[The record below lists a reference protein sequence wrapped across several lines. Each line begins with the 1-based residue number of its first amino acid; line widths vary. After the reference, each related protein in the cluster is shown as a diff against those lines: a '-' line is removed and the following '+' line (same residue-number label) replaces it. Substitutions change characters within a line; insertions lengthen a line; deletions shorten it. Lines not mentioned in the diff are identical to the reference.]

1 MAIPSANT
9 QKHLFLS
16 SAGNLS
22 AYFTMA
28 APLVSKIQVKL
39 GGMDPICSLLSAW
52 LGFSSDLRCHFSLN
66 LLLLWD
72 GLDSPSTSTFCLPL
86 LQFPDSLKHLLHR
99 AALLVLISLQWPG
112 APTPGPWVQCK
123 YPDRLITNQSMRATK
138 CNPKKRFLEGASVSS
153 GWLQPWKT
161 PQCGRRCRVQ
171 VADAVPKDPSE
182 LLQLLRW
189 NSFMFRHW
197 LALPNISNV
206 IYIPQKRSR
215 TLQVKPNHKPSQSLH
230 LRKMF
235 IFSSCRLRGA
245 RQQIWPAAAHHTNTV
260 STNGRLA
267 VKTLN
272 TALSDLSNAFLIRK
286 ETNPGTRGDPDLEE
300 TPVHPLGKDLA
311 RTALAAAAIF
321 LLGNPIRAHFWIVCL
336 LFCKG
341 SRCLTRAL
349 ITNFSQEFT
358 GGKRKT
364 KQNAAK
370 VHMQLIPTDL
380 SPYSSLGCN
389 ETPWVHHWDAVP
401 EQHVL
406 LDTWARPK
414 LAWPSPPAKDAERGG
429 KEQARWG
436 IEGHAASLS
445 ALLGHAMALGRDW
458 GDPRCGRAR
467 QDRGDSVSLWEW
479 SSGKRGRKRQGAGEP
494 ACSGLRQRGEGRQ
507 DPTALIHPVSVQ
519 LRHPEPA
526 PVSPYLRPE
535 VGRHKLSW
543 KQDLGSSPS
552 RMQDL
557 ALHLTQTQL
566 SWPRSNPS
574 KVWKASHRSRGLSQ
588 PSQCSHQL
596 SSRRGSGTVTSRSL
610 SKSVM
615 ERWNIWFQ
623 VTERLSAALSFF
635 FFPTS
640 LPDYS
645 QLNLNGEQFHR
656 WNKYEAR
663 LHATSLPLLPW
674 LSEVFL
680 ILLCWLTINV
690 QPWQRV
696 AGGEAPPMALVLD
709 AGLPECQEDSWSE
722 G

>member
-286 ETNPGTRGDPDLEE
+286 ETNPGTRGRPRFGGDSRPSARERSGSHRLSCSSDFLVGQ
-300 TPVHPLGKDLA
+300 PHPCP
-311 RTALAAAAIF
+311 F
-321 LLGNPIRAHFWIVCL
+321 LDCL
-336 LFCKG
+336 STILQRKQVLNK
-341 SRCLTRAL
+341 SSHYKL
-349 ITNFSQEFT
+349 FT
-358 GGKRKT
+358 G
-364 KQNAAK
+364 
-370 VHMQLIPTDL
+370 VHRGQEK
-380 SPYSSLGCN
+380 N
-389 ETPWVHHWDAVP
+389 E
-401 EQHVL
+401 
-406 LDTWARPK
+406 
-414 LAWPSPPAKDAERGG
+414 AECC
-429 KEQARWG
+429 ESA
-436 IEGHAASLS
+436 HAAHTHRPLSL
-445 ALLGHAMALGRDW
+445 LQPRMQRNALGA
-458 GDPRCGRAR
+458 PLRCRAR
-467 QDRGDSVSLWEW
+467 AARAAGHLSEAQACVAF
-479 SSGKRGRKRQGAGEP
+479 SSRQGCWKRRQGAGALGNWGARSIPLCPPRPRNGLGEGLGRSP
-494 ACSGLRQRGEGRQ
+494 LRQGKAGQRGQCFSVGMKQWQARKEKTGSRRACVLGSAAKGRGETRPYGS
-507 DPTALIHPVSVQ
+507 DPSCFRTAETPWAST
-519 LRHPEPA
+519 
-526 PVSPYLRPE
+526 S
-535 VGRHKLSW
+535 
-543 KQDLGSSPS
+543 
-552 RMQDL
+552 L
-557 ALHLTQTQL
+557 ALPQARGRETQTL
-566 SWPRSNPS
+566 MEARPWVKPISHAGSCATPNP
-574 KVWKASHRSRGLSQ
+574 
-588 PSQCSHQL
+588 
-596 SSRRGSGTVTSRSL
+596 
-610 SKSVM
+610 
-615 ERWNIWFQ
+615 N
-623 VTERLSAALSFF
+623 AAVL
-635 FFPTS
+635 TS
-640 LPDYS
+640 LKP
-645 QLNLNGEQFHR
+645 Q
-656 WNKYEAR
+656 
-663 LHATSLPLLPW
+663 
-674 LSEVFL
+674 
-680 ILLCWLTINV
+680 
-690 QPWQRV
+690 
-696 AGGEAPPMALVLD
+696 
-709 AGLPECQEDSWSE
+709 
-722 G
+722 